1 VVTRRSIQIP
11 GVAHGPGR
19 PAGSR
24 IGNLIYSA
32 NLTGRDPE
40 TRELADLPADQIGQL
55 FQTMVRFLHAAG
67 ATVDD
72 VLKVDITVTDPSY
85 RDFVNDEWSKLFTDE
100 ESLPARKVT
109 ISPLNGSL
117 IAELEVIAVTS

>member
-1 VVTRRSIQIP
+1 
-11 GVAHGPGR
+11 
-19 PAGSR
+19 
-24 IGNLIYSA
+24 
-32 NLTGRDPE
+32 
-40 TRELADLPADQIGQL
+40 
-55 FQTMVRFLHAAG
+55 MVRFLHAAG